1 MRGAAA
7 FARLFRQG
15 RRIEA
20 EHLQLLAVPAGGA
33 IGQVGYVIGKQQLK
47 LAVDRNRLKRMLR
60 EAVRRRRPALDRFDI
75 VLRLRRGCP
84 PAGIAAV
91 GARPEGVQGGRGGG
105 AAAGRAYHAKVAMKT
120 LLLGLLRLY
129 QYALRPLLGANCRF
143 YPSCSDYAREAIER
157 HGAVRGVWLAARRL
171 GRCHPYHAGGYDP
184 VP

>member
-47 LAVDRNRLKRMLR
+47 LAVHRNRLKRILR

-91 GARPEGVQGGRGGG
+91 GCE
-105 AAAGRAYHAKVAMKT
+105 AAQ
-120 LLLGLLRLY
+120 LLD
-129 QYALRPLLGANCRF
+129 ALTTPRSP
-143 YPSCSDYAREAIER
+143 
-157 HGAVRGVWLAARRL
+157 
-171 GRCHPYHAGGYDP
+171 
-184 VP
+184 

>member
-15 RRIEA
+15 RRIDA
-20 EHLQLLAVPAGGA
+20 EHLQLLAMPAGGA

-75 VLRLRRGCP
+75 VLRLRRACP

-91 GARPEGVQGGRGGG
+91 GTEAERLLD
-105 AAAGRAYHAKVAMKT
+105 ALTTAKA
-120 LLLGLLRLY
+120 
-129 QYALRPLLGANCRF
+129 Q
-143 YPSCSDYAREAIER
+143 
-157 HGAVRGVWLAARRL
+157 
-171 GRCHPYHAGGYDP
+171 
-184 VP
+184 

>member
-20 EHLQLLAVPAGGA
+20 EHLQLLAAPAGGA
-33 IGQVGYVIGKQQLK
+33 IGQVGYVIGKQQLT

-60 EAVRRRRPALDRFDI
+60 EAVRLRRPALDGFDI

-91 GARPEGVQGGRGGG
+91 GAE
-105 AAAGRAYHAKVAMKT
+105 
-120 LLLGLLRLY
+120 
-129 QYALRPLLGANCRF
+129 
-143 YPSCSDYAREAIER
+143 
-157 HGAVRGVWLAARRL
+157 AARLLDALTTARSQ
-171 GRCHPYHAGGYDP
+171 
-184 VP
+184 

>member
-7 FARLFRQG
+7 FARLFRHG

-75 VLRLRRGCP
+75 VLRLRRACP

-91 GARPEGVQGGRGGG
+91 GTEVERLLDALTT
-105 AAAGRAYHAKVAMKT
+105 AKA
-120 LLLGLLRLY
+120 
-129 QYALRPLLGANCRF
+129 Q
-143 YPSCSDYAREAIER
+143 
-157 HGAVRGVWLAARRL
+157 
-171 GRCHPYHAGGYDP
+171 
-184 VP
+184 

>member
-20 EHLQLLAVPAGGA
+20 DHLQLLAVPAGGA

-75 VLRLRRGCP
+75 VLRLRRGCA

-91 GARPEGVQGGRGGG
+91 GAE
-105 AAAGRAYHAKVAMKT
+105 AAQLLDALTTAKT
-120 LLLGLLRLY
+120 
-129 QYALRPLLGANCRF
+129 Q
-143 YPSCSDYAREAIER
+143 
-157 HGAVRGVWLAARRL
+157 
-171 GRCHPYHAGGYDP
+171 
-184 VP
+184 